1 MISIE
6 FVKVRPQVS
15 RRRTPNTRGSVPL
28 SKSTYHSHTGVDLRN
43 GRGPLGS
50 QSTGGAQAAAANGM
64 KDGGREA
71 RPLIGTVPEELQET
85 AELVWKQGKEF
96 VNECYEQLKS

>member
-1 MISIE
+1 MVE
-6 FVKVRPQVS
+6 EK
-15 RRRTPNTRGSVPL
+15 
-28 SKSTYHSHTGVDLRN
+28 
-43 GRGPLGS
+43 
-50 QSTGGAQAAAANGM
+50 
-64 KDGGREA
+64 